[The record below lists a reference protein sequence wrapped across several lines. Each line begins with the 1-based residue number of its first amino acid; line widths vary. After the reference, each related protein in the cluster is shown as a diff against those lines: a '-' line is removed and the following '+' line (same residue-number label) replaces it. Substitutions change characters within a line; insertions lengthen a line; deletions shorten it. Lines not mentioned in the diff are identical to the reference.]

1 MNMYGDYANIV
12 VLKKHLE
19 DQGFSVNV
27 DELDIG
33 ETVDINLYD
42 FIYMGSGTESKQ
54 SMALDD
60 IRRYRDIFNKSVNN
74 NKTILFTGN
83 AMELLGKS
91 IDGRPALGIFDFETR
106 HVDKRYTGDVIVKN
120 RMMGE
125 VVGFVNKST
134 QIIGDDKYKLFD
146 YVFKDDNLNDN
157 NYEGYTVLNTF
168 ATHIIGPILVKNPNF
183 MRLIIER
190 IAPADFS
197 YIETDYKYEEKS
209 YNITLDAL
217 KERMQWTL

>member
-19 DQGFSVNV
+19 DQDFSVNV

-83 AMELLGKS
+83 AMEL
-91 IDGRPALGIFDFETR
+91 
-106 HVDKRYTGDVIVKN
+106 
-120 RMMGE
+120 
-125 VVGFVNKST
+125 
-134 QIIGDDKYKLFD
+134 
-146 YVFKDDNLNDN
+146 
-157 NYEGYTVLNTF
+157 
-168 ATHIIGPILVKNPNF
+168 
-183 MRLIIER
+183 
-190 IAPADFS
+190 
-197 YIETDYKYEEKS
+197 
-209 YNITLDAL
+209 
-217 KERMQWTL
+217 